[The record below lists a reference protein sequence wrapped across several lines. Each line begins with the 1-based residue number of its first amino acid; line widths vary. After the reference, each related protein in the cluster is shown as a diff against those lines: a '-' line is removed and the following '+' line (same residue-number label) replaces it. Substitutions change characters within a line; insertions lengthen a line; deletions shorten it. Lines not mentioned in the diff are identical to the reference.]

1 MCCSNE
7 HYKQIRLKENA
18 ALPTDKLVVLIEDEY
33 RRATWESP
41 EDFTESPNGAHVR
54 LGEVIS
60 ELRKRLDAGEL
71 TEYAFYKNAMED
83 LPDWENEGGSVVKD
97 LPDSHVNACGPYF
110 KIENDSFAVDKNK

>member
-1 MCCSNE
+1 MCYSNE
-7 HYKQIRLKENA
+7 HYKQERLKENA
-18 ALPTDKLVVLIEDEY
+18 ALPADKLIILIEDEY

-71 TEYAFYKNAMED
+71 TEYAFYKNAM
-83 LPDWENEGGSVVKD
+83 PDWENEGGSVVKD
-97 LPDSHVNACGPYF
+97 LPDSNVNCCGPIF
-110 KIENDSFAVDKNK
+110 RVENNRLVLDEDQKE